1 MEFVTQVEIAADIIW
16 IRLHA
21 NGEMMLRKLRSLL
34 RMEKSLFYQGIGWLA
49 REGKILLTNEGWKA
63 KVSLVKKSAIRNLQ
77 SEMV

>member
-1 MEFVTQVEIAADIIW
+1 MEFEAQVEVAADIIW

-49 REGKILLTNEGWKA
+49 KDGKISITKTGWSK
-63 KVSLVKKSAIRNLQ
+63 KISLCN
-77 SEMV
+77 

>member
-1 MEFVTQVEIAADIIW
+1 MEFATQVEIAADIIW

-49 REGKILLTNEGWKA
+49 KDGKISITKTGWSK
-63 KVSLVKKSAIRNLQ
+63 KISLCN
-77 SEMV
+77 

>member
-1 MEFVTQVEIAADIIW
+1 MEFASQVEIAADIIW

-49 REGKILLTNEGWKA
+49 KDGKISITKTGWSK
-63 KVSLVKKSAIRNLQ
+63 KISLCN
-77 SEMV
+77 